1 MEIQTA
7 WIGIIG
13 LLGGGVTV
21 WVNMNIKVARMEQRT
36 ISLEKRMSGSEGN
49 YEKLQI
55 EIKHG
60 FEKLREEMRQ
70 DATEMKDYI
79 REMIKK

>member
-1 MEIQTA
+1 MT
-7 WIGIIG
+7 
-13 LLGGGVTV
+13 
-21 WVNMNIKVARMEQRT
+21 
-36 ISLEKRMSGSEGN
+36 GSEGN
-49 YEKLQI
+49 YEKLQT